1 MGTDSP
7 MRLVVGIDPGTG
19 MSSPTGLV
27 IFNPET
33 KDIFY
38 AKRIQPPKDK
48 MDLRSRLRYIANEVF
63 EALNSLDPEI
73 RTEAYCESFVMRGKG
88 GETLSRLTGA
98 LLTAIPEHIT
108 VRKVANLTVKK
119 AITGSGKASK
129 EEVQAGL
136 IDWCVGAN
144 LDTHTWLYRVKSS
157 EAWDL
162 ADALAIGIAGDMGH
176 GKEF

>member
-1 MGTDSP
+1 

-27 IFNPET
+27 IFNPDT

-38 AKRIQPPKDK
+38 AKRVQPPKDK
-48 MDLRSRLRYIANEVF
+48 MDLRSRLRYIAHEVHSAL
-63 EALNSLDPEI
+63 EALDPDI
-73 RTEAYCESFVMRGKG
+73 QTEAYCESFVMRGKG

-119 AITGSGKASK
+119 AVTGSGKASK
-129 EEVQAGL
+129 EEVLEGL
-136 IDWCVGAN
+136 TTWSTSPLN
-144 LDTHTWLYRVKSS
+144 EDTYEWLRRVCLTAS
-157 EAWDL
+157 WDL

-176 GKEF
+176 GKDF